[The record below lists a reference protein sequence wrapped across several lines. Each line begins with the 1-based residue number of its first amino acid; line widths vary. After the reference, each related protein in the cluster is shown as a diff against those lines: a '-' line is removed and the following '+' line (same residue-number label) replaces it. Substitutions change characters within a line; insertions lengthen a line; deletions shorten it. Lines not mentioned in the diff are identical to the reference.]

1 MKCPKCNSTDLIL
14 NGKKRGKQQYKCKEC
29 GRWFQDGNI
38 DGNTVIKHKHKSMGL
53 SVNDFRKKHDVVYIL
68 SQVILKFDD
77 ETVYEKSD
85 IITMANVSAGF
96 PGLGTVL
103 ESEAWKPYSGRAG
116 SKTWYGK
123 PELIT
128 KLKNEGI
135 MR

>member
-1 MKCPKCNSTDLIL
+1 MKCPRCNSTDIMRNGNK
-14 NGKKRGKQQYKCKEC
+14 NGKQGYRCRSCNKFFSG
-29 GRWFQDGNI
+29 DSVN
-38 DGNTVIKHKHKSMGL
+38 KHKTKNMGL

-85 IITMANVSAGF
+85 IITMANISAGF

>member
-1 MKCPKCNSTDLIL
+1 MKCPRCNSTDIIRNGNK
-14 NGKKRGKQQYKCKEC
+14 NGKQGYRCKAC
-29 GRWFQDGNI
+29 NKYFSD
-38 DGNTVIKHKHKSMGL
+38 DVVYKHKTKSMGL

-85 IITMANVSAGF
+85 IITMANISAGF

-116 SKTWYGK
+116 AKTWYGK